1 MKLHR
6 TTRAALAFLVATP
19 GAALAQQTV
28 PLEAPSLAV
37 LAPSLTVLAPAGTRF
52 EAVRYW
58 RHAPEPPPE
67 RHSNS
72 SPVQIHGGFYS
83 PDGSD
88 ATSFALGF
96 RGGPSVDERIQLGIG
111 VDWYHQSE
119 DQREVVGQ
127 SSPGGRPV
135 TVTRELSHAS
145 SDLVPVLAFLQVNL
159 GSGRSLV
166 PYVGIAGEYQVLVLS
181 ATDFQTGAAYDATFG
196 GWGWQAWGGAAL
208 PLGSRSRL
216 FGEVFVNSGEVGR
229 DVDDPAGGVP
239 YREIVDAD
247 GAGMRF
253 GLSWGF

>member
-1 MKLHR
+1 MEEAMKLHC
-6 TTRAALAFLVATP
+6 TTRAALAFLLAAP
-19 GAALAQQTV
+19 GAAFAQQSVFT
-28 PLEAPSLAV
+28 PAAPSLAV
-37 LAPSLTVLAPAGTRF
+37 LAPGTRF
-52 EAVRYW
+52 ESVRYW
-58 RHAPEPPPE
+58 RHAPEPPE
-67 RHSNS
+67 RHSTS
-72 SPVQIHGGFYS
+72 SPVQIHGGFFS

-88 ATSFALGF
+88 ATSFAFGF

-119 DQREVVGQ
+119 NQREVVGQ
-127 SSPGGRPV
+127 SSQGGRPI
-135 TVTRELSHAS
+135 TVTRDLARAS

-159 GSGRSLV
+159 GSGRSLS
-166 PYVGIAGEYQVLVLS
+166 PYFGIAGEYQVLFLS
-181 ATDFQTGAAYDATFG
+181 ATDYQTGAGYDATFG

-229 DVDDPAGGVP
+229 DVDDPAGGIT

>member
-1 MKLHR
+1 MKLHC
-6 TTRAALAFLVATP
+6 TTRAALAFLLAAP
-19 GAALAQQTV
+19 GAAFAQQSVFT
-28 PLEAPSLAV
+28 PAAPSLAV
-37 LAPSLTVLAPAGTRF
+37 LAPGTRF
-52 EAVRYW
+52 ESVRYW
-58 RHAPEPPPE
+58 RHAPEPPE
-67 RHSNS
+67 RHSTS
-72 SPVQIHGGFYS
+72 SPVQIHGGFFS

-88 ATSFALGF
+88 ATSFAFGF
-96 RGGPSVDERIQLGIG
+96 RCGPSVDERIQLGIG

-119 DQREVVGQ
+119 NQREVVGQ
-127 SSPGGRPV
+127 SSQGGRPI
-135 TVTRELSHAS
+135 TVTRDLARAS

-159 GSGRSLV
+159 GSGRSLS
-166 PYVGIAGEYQVLVLS
+166 PYFGIAGEYQVLFLS
-181 ATDFQTGAAYDATFG
+181 ATDYQTGAAYDATFG

-229 DVDDPAGGVP
+229 DVDDPAGGIT

>member
-1 MKLHR
+1 MEEAMKLHR
-6 TTRAALAFLVATP
+6 TTRAALAFLLAAP
-19 GAALAQQTV
+19 GAALAQQPVT
-28 PLEAPSLAV
+28 LDAPSLAV
-37 LAPSLTVLAPAGTRF
+37 LAPVGQRY

-58 RHAPEPPPE
+58 RRAPEPPQRPAT
-67 RHSNS
+67 S
-72 SPVQIHGGFYS
+72 SPVQIHGGFFS

-88 ATSFALGF
+88 ATSFAFGL
-96 RGGPSVDERIQLGIG
+96 RGGPLVDEHIQLGIG

-119 DQREVVGQ
+119 NQREVVGQ

-135 TVTRELSHAS
+135 TVTRELAHAS
-145 SDLVPVLAFLQVNL
+145 SDLVPVLAFLQLNL

-166 PYVGIAGEYQVLVLS
+166 PYFGIAGQYQALFLS

-229 DVDDPAGGVP
+229 DVEDPAGGVP